1 MYLLDTNI
9 YISFYDRYYP
19 KENFPT
25 FWEEF
30 TKVLNT
36 NIVIPKIVTNETYQ
50 SEWFVKEYLANNYNK
65 GFLDHKT
72 YAQEWGSVLQHI
84 DSSDLYK
91 EKALTSERGWAN
103 DTIADGW
110 LIAIAKKEQL
120 TIVTDET
127 RNANLNRV
135 NPSKS
140 CKIPDIAS
148 DLGIECITMLD
159 FFKEIGL
166 KI

>member
-50 SEWFVKEYLANNYNK
+50 SEWFVKEFLANNYTK
-65 GFLDHKT
+65 GLLDHKT
-72 YAQEWGSVLQHI
+72 YGEEWGSVLQHI
-84 DSSDLYK
+84 NSSDFYK
-91 EKALTSERGWAN
+91 ENALISERGWAN

-127 RNANLNRV
+127 KNANLNRV
-135 NPSKS
+135 NPSKT

-148 DLGIECITMLD
+148 DLGVKCITMLD